1 MLHYRCGVFEKEV
14 KMVETGNID
23 LASVMVLWAVQSV
36 ISSLCGV

>member
-1 MLHYRCGVFEKEV
+1 MKTVV

-23 LASVMVLWAVQSV
+23 VVSVMVLWAIQSF